1 MTYPAALLLV
11 SLTGVVSGQISEPSE
26 TAPSVE
32 SSWFDG
38 RWAFAEE
45 SCDLPSNW
53 TLIAGGNFVSEDL
66 TGTWEW
72 TGEKLVLNLVDLALD
87 EETGEAG
94 GRFQMEGPVMVV
106 GADQFTL
113 FVEPD
118 IYILKR
124 CPS

>member
-1 MTYPAALLLV
+1 MTFPAALLLT
-11 SLTGVVSGQISEPSE
+11 SLIGALSGQESEPSE
-26 TAPSVE
+26 SAPSVE

-45 SCDLPSNW
+45 NCKMPSNW
-53 TLIAGGNFVSEDL
+53 TLLGGGNFVSEDL

-72 TGEKLVLNLVDLALD
+72 TGQKLVLNLVDLALD

-94 GRFQMEGPVMVV
+94 GRFQMEGPVIVV
-106 GADQFTL
+106 GTDQFTL

>member
-1 MTYPAALLLV
+1 MLP
-11 SLTGVVSGQISEPSE
+11 GQTSEPPKAE
-26 TAPSVE
+26 ESVE
-32 SSWFDG
+32 AAWFEA
-38 RWAFAEE
+38 RWAFADEE
-45 SCDLPSNW
+45 CDMPSNW
-53 TLIAGGNFVSEDL
+53 TLAGGGNFVSEDL

-72 TGEKLVLNLVDLALD
+72 TGEKLVLNLLDMALD
-87 EETGEAG
+87 EETGEEG

-124 CPS
+124 CLP

>member
-26 TAPSVE
+26 TAPSVD

-53 TLIAGGNFVSEDL
+53 TLIGGGNFVSEDL